1 MLISTKE
8 DLARII
14 DQTLLKP
21 DATEEDVRRFC
32 REAAR
37 HNFASVFVNPFYT
50 DLAFRLLEDSSVR
63 VGTTVGFPL
72 GASTSA
78 VKCFEARDAIE
89 RGAREI
95 DMVLNIGALKSG
107 NVDAVQR
114 DIYGVMGAIRE
125 KEIEGEV
132 GPITVKVII
141 EACYLTDEE
150 KRIACRVIE
159 EAGADFV
166 KTSTGLGPGGATV
179 HDVRLLR
186 KYLRSKVGVKAS
198 GGIRTLEQC
207 LEMLK
212 AGANRIGTSSGVEIM
227 KEFEDLPASARRWT
241 SARTFG

>member
-37 HNFASVFVNPFYT
+37 YNFAAVFVNPFYA
-50 DLAFRLLEDSSVR
+50 DLAFRLLKDSSVR

-72 GASTSA
+72 GASTSV
-78 VKCFEARDAIE
+78 VKRFEARDAVE

-95 DMVLNIGALKSG
+95 DMVLNVSALKSD

-114 DIYGVMGAIRE
+114 DIYGVVGVIRE
-125 KEIEGEV
+125 KETERGIGS
-132 GPITVKVII
+132 ITVKVII

-150 KRIACRVIE
+150 KLIACRVIE
-159 EAGADFV
+159 EAGADFA
-166 KTSTGLGPGGATV
+166 KTSTGFGPGGATV

-186 KYLRSKVGVKAS
+186 KCLSSKVGVKAS
-198 GGIRTLEQC
+198 GGICTLEQC
-207 LEMLK
+207 LEMLE

-227 KEFEDLPASARRWT
+227 KEFEEKQGSENAPL
-241 SARTFG
+241 